1 MSKVI
6 CIGLPVYNGAS
17 YLRQA
22 LDSLLAQTYSDFHVV
37 VLDDGSTDDSCSIL
51 EHYAKQD
58 SRISLF
64 RNPSR
69 TGLIAA
75 WNRVAAMSSELFEPA
90 YFAWFSDHDWVDQ
103 SWLEE
108 LYQTLEDNPGTVLAH
123 PRLTVVDAHGDVV
136 SGEGFPLDTAS
147 MSSLDALR
155 AVTLDFYGAG
165 DAIYGLFRYEILLRI
180 GFLPREILP
189 DRLVITEACLFGD
202 VRHVPSARR
211 YRRNLAPDNYSE
223 VIIDRQLTT
232 LFASADQ
239 RPQSPFL
246 SHGTYFLRCFLASPE
261 YGKDLK
267 GGSQRLMHALFYL
280 QRQYNKYG
288 PQWELEFRDTHQCG
302 DLLQYCELLRVVIDV
317 KWIPLAHDAES
328 RLREFK
334 SLSAELRQ
342 GLVTVKERLSAQTAQ
357 REEVESRLREFKS
370 LCNELRQ
377 GLADSQEKLS
387 AQTTQRE
394 ETESRLREFKLLC
407 NELRQDLANSH
418 ERLSAQTAQRQE
430 AESRA
435 AILESQCSN
444 LKRRIDLDTNKLAS
458 FRETNTQLSRQ
469 VESLTERVR
478 HPFRLLRHHLL
489 GQVRKALG
497 R

>member
-1 MSKVI
+1 MLKVI

-22 LDSLLAQTYSDFHVV
+22 LDSLLAQTYADFHVI
-37 VLDDGSTDDSCSIL
+37 VLDDGSTDESYSIL

-123 PRLTVVDAHGDVV
+123 PRLTVVDAHGEVIG
-136 SGEGFPLDTAS
+136 SEGFPLDTAS
-147 MSSLDALR
+147 LSSLDALR

-165 DAIYGLFRYEILLRI
+165 DVIYGLFRYEYLLRI
-180 GFLPREILP
+180 GLLPQEILP
-189 DRLVITEACLFGD
+189 DRLTVSGICLFGD
-202 VRHVPSARR
+202 VRHVPTTRR
-211 YRRNLAPDNYSE
+211 FRRNLSPDNYSD
-223 VIIDRQLTT
+223 VIVDRQLTT
-232 LFASADQ
+232 LFALSDQ

-246 SHGTYFLRCFLASPE
+246 SHGTYFLRCFIASQE
-261 YGKDLK
+261 YGEDLK
-267 GGSQRLMHALFYL
+267 GGLHRLIHALFYL
-280 QRQYNKYG
+280 NRQYNKYST
-288 PQWELEFRDTHQCG
+288 QWEQEFREIQQCH
-302 DLLQYCELLRVVIDV
+302 DLLPFFDLLRFVIDV
-317 KWIPLAHDAES
+317 KGIPLGYDKSRLREFKSLCDELRQGLSEQTASRKEAES

-334 SLSAELRQ
+334 SLCDELRQ
-342 GLVTVKERLSAQTAQ
+342 GVVDAKERLSEQTAS
-357 REEVESRLREFKS
+357 RE
-370 LCNELRQ
+370 
-377 GLADSQEKLS
+377 
-387 AQTTQRE
+387 
-394 ETESRLREFKLLC
+394 
-407 NELRQDLANSH
+407 
-418 ERLSAQTAQRQE
+418 E
-430 AESRA
+430 AESRVA
-435 AILESQCSN
+435 ELQM
-444 LKRRIDLDTNKLAS
+444 
-458 FRETNTQLSRQ
+458 Q

-478 HPFRLLRHHLL
+478 HPFRLLQQHVMR
-489 GQVRKALG
+489 QIRKALG